1 MEKMKTLLISL
12 CIVLLSSLALAV
24 LEQDADEE
32 GNTVWRQGTY
42 RNRDEV
48 PRPSG
53 IDVRKKHKRD
63 IEAEAHLEE
72 AVANKK
78 SIFKNHFTMPFGVSF
93 PVGYHGHKKS
103 SVSLSKKLDAEEYV
117 PYNIDAETGH
127 TRSRVP
133 KTWGMAYSDPY
144 PNPELV
150 KEVTGRGRSN
160 LEGTYQITEADLD
173 SGLMGRGLGGLR
185 ERAQNEALIMG
196 KFDDK
201 YADEQDAA
209 AEQSDT
215 RRM

>member
-78 SIFKNHFTMPFGVSF
+78 SIFKN
-93 PVGYHGHKKS
+93 KKS